1 MPYICW
7 KEVVFGGYCD
17 RESRSDALTP
27 SSWFLEMP
35 WKVQRALCTARRWIL
50 ASSEQ
55 GRVLVEQRSRLFFSE
70 FTLREKGGITSA
82 F

>member
-1 MPYICW
+1 MPCIGW

-27 SSWFLEMP
+27 SSFLEMP

-55 GRVLVEQRSRLFFSE
+55 GRALVEQKSRLFFQNS
-70 FTLREKGGITSA
+70 L
-82 F
+82 